1 MRRIRETFEEQIEQV
16 QVDVTRLASFVVEML
31 ADALRALVEQ
41 DEVLADKVIM
51 DDDVADDL
59 DLHIEQEC
67 MRLLALQQPMAKD
80 LRTIGTAMKIIADLE
95 RVGDYAVDIARSAK
109 TLADEPYFKTLID
122 IPRMGEI
129 TIGMVRTAAQA
140 FVKEDLS
147 LVREV
152 IEQDDEVDRLWYH
165 LLDEL
170 VTYMQKDPELILQAT
185 HLLLVARYLER
196 IADHVVNVAER
207 VSYMETGQFEDLAL
221 SHKLG
226 YEEPETPDH
235 TYETPRIELGRSV
248 SRLE

>member
-31 ADALRALVEQ
+31 SDAMRALVDQ
-41 DEVLADKVIM
+41 DEALADKVIL

-80 LRTIGTAMKIIADLE
+80 LRVIGTAMKIIADLE

-109 TLADEPYFKTLID
+109 TLADEPYFKALVD
-122 IPRMGEI
+122 IPRMAAI

-140 FVKEDLS
+140 FVKQDLG
-147 LVREV
+147 LVRDV
-152 IEQDDEVDRLWYH
+152 IAQDDEVDRLWYH

-170 VTYMQKDPELILQAT
+170 VEYMQQDPELILQAT

-196 IADHVVNVAER
+196 IADHVVNVVER
-207 VSYMETGQFEDLAL
+207 VSYMETGRFEDLAL
-221 SHKLG
+221 SHTASWQET
-226 YEEPETPDH
+226 EEPGE
-235 TYETPRIELGRSV
+235 ER
-248 SRLE
+248 

>member
-16 QVDVTRLASFVVEML
+16 RVDVTRLASFVVEML
-31 ADALRALVEQ
+31 SDAMRALVDQ
-41 DEVLADKVIM
+41 DEALADKVIL

-80 LRTIGTAMKIIADLE
+80 LRIIGTAMKVIADLE

-109 TLADEPYFKTLID
+109 TLADEPYFKALVD
-122 IPRMGEI
+122 IPRMSDI

-140 FVKEDLS
+140 FVRADLG

-170 VTYMQKDPELILQAT
+170 VQYMQQDPELILQAT

-207 VSYMETGQFEDLAL
+207 VSYMETGRFEDLAL
-221 SHKLG
+221 SHTASWTET
-226 YEEPETPDH
+226 EEGGE
-235 TYETPRIELGRSV
+235 ER
-248 SRLE
+248 

>member
-31 ADALRALVEQ
+31 TDAMRALVEQ
-41 DEVLADKVIM
+41 DEDLADKVIR

-80 LRTIGTAMKIIADLE
+80 LRIIGTAMKIIADLE

-109 TLADEPYFKTLID
+109 TLSDEPYFKALID
-122 IPRMGEI
+122 IPRMADI

-140 FVKEDLS
+140 FVKQDLD

-152 IEQDDEVDRLWYH
+152 VERDDEVDRIWYH
-165 LLDEL
+165 LLNEL
-170 VTYMQKDPELILQAT
+170 VEFMQQDPDLILQAT

-196 IADHVVNVAER
+196 IADHVVNVVER
-207 VSYMETGQFEDLAL
+207 VSYMETGQFQDLAM
-221 SHKLG
+221 SHRAEYQRPSVDEHG
-226 YEEPETPDH
+226 GPAHEE
-235 TYETPRIELGRSV
+235 
-248 SRLE
+248 

>member
-1 MRRIRETFEEQIEQV
+1 MRRIRESFEEQIEQV
-16 QVDVTRLASFVVEML
+16 QVDVTRLASFVIEML
-31 ADALRALVEQ
+31 SDAMRALVDQ
-41 DEVLADKVIM
+41 DEALADKVIR

-80 LRTIGTAMKIIADLE
+80 LRIIGTAMKIIADLE

-109 TLADEPYFKTLID
+109 TLADEPYFKALVD

-129 TIGMVRTAAQA
+129 TIRMVRMAAQA
-140 FVKEDLS
+140 FVKEDLD
-147 LVREV
+147 LVRQV

-170 VTYMQKDPELILQAT
+170 IDYMQRDPELVLQST

-221 SHKLG
+221 SHG
-226 YEEPETPDH
+226 TTVGDSE
-235 TYETPRIELGRSV
+235 RQ
-248 SRLE
+248 

>member
-1 MRRIRETFEEQIEQV
+1 MRRIRESFEEQIEQV

-31 ADALRALVEQ
+31 SDAMRALVEQ
-41 DEVLADKVIM
+41 DEALADQVIR

-80 LRTIGTAMKIIADLE
+80 LRVIGTAMKIIADLE

-109 TLADEPYFKTLID
+109 TLADEPFFKALVD
-122 IPRMGEI
+122 IPRMAEI

-140 FVKEDLS
+140 FVTEDLA

-170 VTYMQKDPELILQAT
+170 VEYMQQDPELILQAT

-207 VSYMETGQFEDLAL
+207 VSYMETGRFEDLAL
-221 SHKLG
+221 SHTAG
-226 YEEPETPDH
+226 WEEAEEDEH
-235 TYETPRIELGRSV
+235 R
-248 SRLE
+248 

>member
-1 MRRIRETFEEQIEQV
+1 MRRIRESFEEQIEQV
-16 QVDVTRLASFVVEML
+16 QVDVTRLASFVIEML
-31 ADALRALVEQ
+31 SDAMRALVDQ
-41 DEVLADKVIM
+41 DEALADKVIR

-80 LRTIGTAMKIIADLE
+80 LRIIGTAMKIIADLE

-109 TLADEPYFKTLID
+109 TLAAEPYFKALVD

-129 TIGMVRTAAQA
+129 TIRMVRMAAQA
-140 FVKEDLS
+140 FVKEDLD
-147 LVREV
+147 LVRQV

-165 LLDEL
+165 LLGEL
-170 VTYMQKDPELILQAT
+170 IDYMQRDPELVLQST

-221 SHKLG
+221 SHG
-226 YEEPETPDH
+226 TTVGDSE
-235 TYETPRIELGRSV
+235 RQ
-248 SRLE
+248 